1 MFCHL
6 RPQAAPDEVM
16 QQRAIPNAQALRY
29 RHWNAEHRLANRVKT
44 KKIALWA
51 HVSQISLVAFK
62 QRTRL
67 EQAPEQTKAENPPL
81 SKAGF

>member
-1 MFCHL
+1 M
-6 RPQAAPDEVM
+6 
-16 QQRAIPNAQALRY
+16 
-29 RHWNAEHRLANRVKT
+29 
-44 KKIALWA
+44 LWA
-51 HVSQISLVAFK
+51 HVSQISLVAFN